1 MNEKFNFKKKY
12 GQNFINDKNILNK
25 IVNSININS
34 DDLVIEIGPGSGA
47 LTEFIVNKTNK
58 VICYEIDKDLDIYL
72 NKYKDV
78 GVTIKYEDF
87 LKADVLDDIKNIDY
101 NKLYIISNLPYYI
114 TTPIINSIIDKKI
127 PVTSCLFMMQKEV
140 GDRIKAKPGSKNYS
154 SLSIFIDYYFEVKKV
169 LDVSRNVFY
178 PKPNVDSIV
187 LLFNMRENK
196 KVEVINEDI
205 FFKLIR
211 DSFSYKR
218 KTLKNNLKSYNLDI
232 IEKVLKKYN
241 YDLSIRAEKISIE
254 LFCEIANALS

>member
-1 MNEKFNFKKKY
+1 MIYLVSYILVGLLITN
-12 GQNFINDKNILNK
+12 IDKH
-25 IVNSININS
+25 
-34 DDLVIEIGPGSGA
+34 D
-47 LTEFIVNKTNK
+47 NKTNK

>member
-218 KTLKNNLKSYNLDI
+218 KTLKNNLKSYNLGI
-232 IEKVLKKYN
+232 KK
-241 YDLSIRAEKISIE
+241 I
-254 LFCEIANALS
+254 